1 MDKKLIGIAR
11 MNIKIR
17 LDGVNRGGLDVK
29 IDKEQYNK
37 LKHKAEGELRNYPYY
52 LISLE
57 LPGLGEATKWDKI
70 KVKGNNPGSST
81 EKILIENEH
90 MRTVVNAI
98 EYVYDRLDDTSKKI
112 IDLFYYRDDWEI
124 KDIQEELRI
133 DKNRFYKLK
142 RKALYKFMIVLG
154 YL

>member
-1 MDKKLIGIAR
+1 
-11 MNIKIR
+11 
-17 LDGVNRGGLDVK
+17 VK

-57 LPGLGEATKWDKI
+57 LPGLGEATKWDEI
-70 KVKGNNPGSST
+70 KVKGNTQGSPT
-81 EKILIENEH
+81 EKSIIKSEY

-98 EYVYDRLDDTSKKI
+98 NYVYDRLDDTSKKI
-112 IDLFYYRDDWEI
+112 IDLFYYRDDWEV

-133 DKNRFYKLK
+133 DKNRFYRLK
-142 RKALYKFMIVLG
+142 RNALYKFMIFLG

>member
-1 MDKKLIGIAR
+1 MKKSVNVDKKLIGIAR
-11 MNIKIR
+11 MNIKAR
-17 LDGVNRGGLDVK
+17 LDGVNRGGFDVK

-37 LKHKAEGELRNYPYY
+37 LKHKTEGELRNYPYY

-70 KVKGNNPGSST
+70 KVKGNNPGSS
-81 EKILIENEH
+81 

-112 IDLFYYRDDWEI
+112 VDLFYYRDDWEI
-124 KDIQEELRI
+124 KDIQEELKI

-142 RKALYKFMIVLG
+142 RNALYKFMIVLG

>member
-1 MDKKLIGIAR
+1 
-11 MNIKIR
+11 MNIKAR
-17 LDGVNRGGLDVK
+17 LDGVNRGGFDVK

-37 LKHKAEGELRNYPYY
+37 LKHKTEGELRNYPYY

-70 KVKGNNPGSST
+70 KVKGNNPGSS
-81 EKILIENEH
+81 

-112 IDLFYYRDDWEI
+112 VDLFYYRDDWEI
-124 KDIQEELRI
+124 KDIQEELKI

-142 RKALYKFMIVLG
+142 RNALYKFMIVLG

>member
-1 MDKKLIGIAR
+1 M
-11 MNIKIR
+11 
-17 LDGVNRGGLDVK
+17 K

-57 LPGLGEATKWDKI
+57 LPGLGEATKWDEI
-70 KVKGNNPGSST
+70 KVKGNTQGSPT
-81 EKILIENEH
+81 EKSIIKSEY

-98 EYVYDRLDDTSKKI
+98 NYVYDRLDDTSKKI
-112 IDLFYYRDDWEI
+112 IDLFYYRDDWEV

-133 DKNRFYKLK
+133 DKNRFYRLK
-142 RKALYKFMIVLG
+142 RNALYKFMIVLG

>member
-1 MDKKLIGIAR
+1 M
-11 MNIKIR
+11 
-17 LDGVNRGGLDVK
+17 K

-57 LPGLGEATKWDKI
+57 LPGLGEATKWDEI
-70 KVKGNNPGSST
+70 KVKCNTLGSPT
-81 EKILIENEH
+81 EKSIIKSEY

-98 EYVYDRLDDTSKKI
+98 NYVYDRLDDTSKKI
-112 IDLFYYRDDWEI
+112 IDLFYYRDDWEV

-142 RKALYKFMIVLG
+142 RNALYKFMIVLG